1 MQVLIRV
8 LRRRGVPLAPAALE
22 ATLWTE
28 GVLCT
33 SRQHG
38 ARCLGI
44 KAISA
49 HPDTPPMALLFAPGV
64 VRVDGECLVLRG
76 IERIEDASGAVAAMV
91 QEWAVRSRPSLGPLG
106 RLSPQAHAVR
116 SDLPG

>member
-1 MQVLIRV
+1 MQVLIRR
-8 LRRRGVPLAPAALE
+8 LRRRGVPVPFPTLE

-28 GVLCT
+28 GSLCT
-33 SRQHG
+33 SRVDG
-38 ARCLGI
+38 ARCLGL

-49 HPDTPPMALLFAPGV
+49 HPDAAPMAVLFAPAV
-64 VRVDGECLVLRG
+64 VRVDGECLILRG
-76 IERIEDASGAVAAMV
+76 VERVEDAHGNVAAVV

-116 SDLPG
+116 ADLAD

>member
-1 MQVLIRV
+1 MQVLIRL
-8 LRRRGVPLAPAALE
+8 LRRRGVPIAPPVLE

-28 GVLCT
+28 GTLCT

-44 KAISA
+44 KALSA
-49 HPDTPPMALLFAPGV
+49 HPDAAPMALLFAPAV
-64 VRVDGECLVLRG
+64 VRVDGETLVLRG
-76 IERIEDASGAVAAMV
+76 IERVEDASGVVAGVV

-116 SDLPG
+116 PDLPA